1 MTDTKPAASHNMQR
15 RGAVRRLAD
24 CSRDQALTAK
34 EASMTDTDSCEE
46 PLKGHVALITGAAR
60 GIGAACAAALARA
73 GAAVVINYRTSKAEA
88 EAAAHNLTAQGRNA
102 AALQADMADL
112 MQAQSIVG
120 RAAELFGPVDILV
133 NNASEFLPAKPFLEA
148 AWDDFETEISACLR
162 CAFNATQASLPG
174 MKDKGWGRIINIVGS
189 LVERP
194 AARYSAHIAAKA
206 ALPAMT
212 RTLALEFAPLGITVN
227 AVSPGVVATEATR
240 ALRQKVLDSLI
251 RKTPLGRLASAEEV
265 AAAVVFLASPEA
277 NYITGA
283 HLPVDGG
290 LSVA

>member
-1 MTDTKPAASHNMQR
+1 
-15 RGAVRRLAD
+15 
-24 CSRDQALTAK
+24 
-34 EASMTDTDSCEE
+34 
-46 PLKGHVALITGAAR
+46 
-60 GIGAACAAALARA
+60 
-73 GAAVVINYRTSKAEA
+73 
-88 EAAAHNLTAQGRNA
+88 
-102 AALQADMADL
+102 
-112 MQAQSIVG
+112 
-120 RAAELFGPVDILV
+120 
-133 NNASEFLPAKPFLEA
+133 
-148 AWDDFETEISACLR
+148 
-162 CAFNATQASLPG
+162 

-206 ALPAMT
+206 ALLAMT

-290 LSVA
+290 LAVA